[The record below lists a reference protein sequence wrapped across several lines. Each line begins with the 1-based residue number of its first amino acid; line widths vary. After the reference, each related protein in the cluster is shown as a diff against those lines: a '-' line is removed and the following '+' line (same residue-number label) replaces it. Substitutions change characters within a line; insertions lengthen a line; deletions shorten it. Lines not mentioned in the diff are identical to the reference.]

1 MDSTEFHRVWIYG
14 KLTTQNTLHIGSG
27 DVEPFEGEE
36 GHYIT
41 VCLDKN
47 HSGDVKS
54 LKDEDKKEDEK
65 GHYSTVCLDK
75 NHKPYLPASSLRGFL
90 AEVAQHHLQ
99 SSDYQEL
106 FGFMENEQGQAGQL
120 YIYDAV
126 LRHAASFPTEQ
137 SQIKQKFAKC
147 IFEET
152 NTLLR
157 SATSLNPILGV
168 VNEHHLFH
176 LQVVPAGSVFD
187 VRIMLNPVNNLAN
200 EENKEKLISML
211 ELTRVLELLT
221 GWDGSTQSALGAG
234 GGKGHGR
241 ITWDLERVKM
251 LDSENLK
258 QWLKSADHSL
268 ENHYQVLK
276 ELPPLKPLSQP
287 TGLQLKFE
295 LTPHGSFL
303 LHDPNYVDD
312 SAKGT
317 PDIAYS
323 RTPDGHAL
331 IPATALRG
339 WVRGRVRRILLTLL
353 LQQKP
358 ELAQTIEKADKLVK
372 ELVDEIFGHEGRR
385 GKVWFDDA
393 VSEKVAESCLQTFN
407 AVDRFTGGVAE
418 TALFS
423 VAGARC
429 EKLSGAV
436 WLRKSLKAWQKGILL
451 LVVRDMLEG
460 ELGFVGGARYAGGG
474 VGIGL
479 GKKSWLWQFFSRID
493 GQKAINQKLFRFKR
507 IGS

>member
-1 MDSTEFHRVWIYG
+1 MDSTKFHRVWIYG
-14 KLTTQNTLHIGSG
+14 RLTTQNTLHIGSG

-99 SSDYQEL
+99 FSDYQEL

-176 LQVVPAGSVFD
+176 LQVVPAGSVFSIK
-187 VRIMLNPVNNLAN
+187 IMLNQVDEA
-200 EENKEKLISML
+200 K
-211 ELTRVLELLT
+211 LTRVLELLT

-241 ITWDLERVKM
+241 IKWDLEQVKV
-251 LDSENLK
+251 LDSDDLK
-258 QWLKSADHSL
+258 KWLASDQDSL
-268 ENHYQVLK
+268 EDHYQVWKVL
-276 ELPPLKPLSQP
+276 LIKPLPQP
-287 TGLQLKFE
+287 TGLQLKFD
-295 LTPHGSFL
+295 LIPHGSFL
-303 LHDPNYVDD
+303 LNDPTYVDTG
-312 SAKGT
+312 AEGT
-317 PDIAYS
+317 PKIAYS
-323 RTPDGHAL
+323 RTPAGHAL

-353 LQQKP
+353 MQQKP
-358 ELAQTIEKADKLVK
+358 ELAQAIEKADKLVN
-372 ELVDEIFGHEGRR
+372 ELVDEIFGNEGQR

-393 VSEKVAESCLQTFN
+393 VSAEMAGSCPQTFN
-407 AVDRFTGGVAE
+407 AVDRFTGGVADS
-418 TALFS
+418 ALFT
-423 VAGARC
+423 VEGARC
-429 EKLSGAV
+429 DKLSGTV
-436 WLRKSLKAWQKGILL
+436 WLRESLEDWQKGILV

-460 ELGFVGGARYAGGG
+460 ELGLGWGKSRGYGSFSVKLTVGEQSITTYSDLTKL
-474 VGIGL
+474 V
-479 GKKSWLWQFFSRID
+479 KTEWLTALAAKI
-493 GQKAINQKLFRFKR
+493 LE
-507 IGS
+507 